1 MLKAL
6 RTNWFYL
13 LLPFLLLAAWSL
25 SRTSEM
31 VANPLL
37 LERVLLADCLISLPI
52 LYFLFLRR
60 HASLRAA
67 IIRSAALA
75 GAGLW
80 FAGYLMPAG
89 EGQILPALGWMR
101 MAALPFLIILEGA
114 AFIAIMRVIYSDAP
128 DEERLIEQGVPPLIV
143 KALLAE
149 ARFWKAVW
157 RFLSGR

>member
-1 MLKAL
+1 MLKVL

-25 SRTSEM
+25 SRTPEM
-31 VANPLL
+31 AADPQL
-37 LERVLLADCLISLPI
+37 LERVLLVDCLISLPV
-52 LYFLFLRR
+52 LYFLFLRQ
-60 HASLRAA
+60 HTTLRAA

-89 EGQILPALGWMR
+89 EGSVLPALGWLR
-101 MAALPFLIILEGA
+101 MAALPALILIEIA
-114 AFIAIMRVIYSDAP
+114 AFIAVMRIVYSDAP
-128 DEERLIEQGVPPLIV
+128 DEEQLVKQGLPPLV
-143 KALLAE
+143 MKALLAE